1 MNRQTLWDM
10 LAYVRFSTKITHT
23 IFADIQLSKFGEVGN
38 VGGDTYKVIF
48 TKTQFSKI
56 GQPEKFLQERITHI
70 YSTNHITLLDL
81 LIWTA

>member
-1 MNRQTLWDM
+1 MNRKTLWDM

-56 GQPEKFLQERITHI
+56 GQSEKFLQEHT
-70 YSTNHITLLDL
+70 
-81 LIWTA
+81 